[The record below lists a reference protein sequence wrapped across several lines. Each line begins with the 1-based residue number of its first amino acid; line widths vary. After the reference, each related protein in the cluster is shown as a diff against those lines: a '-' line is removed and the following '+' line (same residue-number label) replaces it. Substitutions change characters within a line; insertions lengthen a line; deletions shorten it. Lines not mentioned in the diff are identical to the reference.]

1 MKELSVKISIAA
13 LALFFLPAF
22 AMAQTPQLDPGE
34 KLEKLQFPAV
44 TMQLKGWTKFGKG
57 RVYTLPVRA
66 GQHVKIDFSTK
77 SKFAFLAIF
86 DLSKP
91 DDEAFFGTDED
102 GMSFQTTVKENTTW
116 LLRPYY
122 SKVSPRRGLGAPFSI
137 LIEPLAVAPQQPQPQ
152 PPAEPES
159 PSLFPKA
166 PPKAK

>member
-1 MKELSVKISIAA
+1 MKEDASVRTLFAA
-13 LALFFLPAF
+13 AALFFLPAC

-44 TMQLKGWTKFGKG
+44 TMQLKGWTKFGNG
-57 RVYTLPVRA
+57 HVYTLPVRT
-66 GQHVKIDFSTK
+66 GQHLKIDFATK

-102 GMSFQTTVKENTTW
+102 GLSFETAVKENTTW

-137 LIEPLAVAPQQPQPQ
+137 LIEPLAAASKQPQ
-152 PPAEPES
+152 PPAEPER

-166 PPKAK
+166 PAKPQ

>member
-1 MKELSVKISIAA
+1 MKEDASVRTLISAA
-13 LALFFLPAF
+13 TFFLLTVPAL
-22 AMAQTPQLDPGE
+22 AQTPQLDPGE

-44 TMQLKGWTKFGKG
+44 TMQLKGWTKFGNSH
-57 RVYTLPVRA
+57 VYTLPVRA
-66 GQHVKIDFSTK
+66 GQHVKIDFATK

-102 GMSFQTTVKENTTW
+102 GMSFETTVKENTTW
-116 LLRPYY
+116 LMRPYY

-137 LIEPLAVAPQQPQPQ
+137 LIEPLAAAPKQQ
-152 PPAEPES
+152 PPAEPQQ

-166 PPKAK
+166 PAKQQ

>member
-1 MKELSVKISIAA
+1 MITAAA
-13 LALFFLPAF
+13 LFLLTAP
-22 AMAQTPQLDPGE
+22 AMAQEAPQLDPGE

-44 TMQLKGWTKFGKG
+44 TMQLKGWTKFGNSH
-57 RVYTLPVRA
+57 VYTLPVRT
-66 GQHVKIDFSTK
+66 GQHLKVSFSTK

-102 GMSFQTTVKENTTW
+102 GMSFETTVKANTTW

-122 SKVSPRRGLGAPFSI
+122 SKVAPRRGLGAPFSI
-137 LIEPLAVAPQQPQPQ
+137 LIEPLATAPQQPQPST
-152 PPAEPES
+152 EPEH

-166 PPKAK
+166 PPKPQ

>member
-1 MKELSVKISIAA
+1 MKDLSVRTLITAAA
-13 LALFFLPAF
+13 LLLLTVP

-34 KLEKLQFPAV
+34 KLDKLQFPAV
-44 TMQLKGWTKFGKG
+44 TMQLQGWTKFGNSH
-57 RVYTLPVRA
+57 VYTLPVRA
-66 GQHVKIDFSTK
+66 GQHVKISFATK

-102 GMSFQTTVKENTTW
+102 GTSFETTVKENTTW

-122 SKVSPRRGLGAPFSI
+122 SKVSPRRGLGAPFSV
-137 LIEPLAVAPQQPQPQ
+137 LIEPLAAAPPPPQK
-152 PPAEPES
+152 PAEPER

-166 PPKAK
+166 PAKQ

>member
-1 MKELSVKISIAA
+1 MKDLSVKIVIAA
-13 LALFFLPAF
+13 LALTFLPAL

-44 TMQLKGWTKFGKG
+44 TMQLKGWTKFGNSH
-57 RVYTLPVRA
+57 VYTLPVRA
-66 GQHVKIDFSTK
+66 GQHVKISFSTK

-102 GMSFQTTVKENTTW
+102 GMSYQATVKENATW

-137 LIEPLAVAPQQPQPQ
+137 LIEPLAAAPQQPQPQ
-152 PPAEPES
+152 AEPER

-166 PPKAK
+166 PPKPK